1 MLSKTKI
8 KLRIRKKT
16 NPELAET
23 IIFASKA
30 PKWLQIAKILSSST
44 RKQAALNLSEIDK
57 HSKAGDTII
66 IPGKVLGKGD
76 LTKKVKICAL
86 SISEQAKEKF
96 KETKSE
102 FITLI
107 HEIKTNP
114 KAEGIKLMV

>member
-23 IIFASKA
+23 IILASKA
-30 PKWLQIAKILSSST
+30 HKWLPIARILSGST

-66 IPGKVLGKGD
+66 IPGKVLSKGD
-76 LTKKVKICAL
+76 LTKKLKICGL
-86 SISEQAKEKF
+86 SISKQAKEKLR
-96 KETKSE
+96 ETKSE
-102 FITLI
+102 FIALL